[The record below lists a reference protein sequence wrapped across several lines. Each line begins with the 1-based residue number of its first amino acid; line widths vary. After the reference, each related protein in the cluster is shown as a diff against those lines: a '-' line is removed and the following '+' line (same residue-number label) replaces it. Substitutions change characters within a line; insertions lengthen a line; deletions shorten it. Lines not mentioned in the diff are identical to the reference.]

1 MSENVVEADHDQRTI
16 HQEMMD
22 KAYELWNKP
31 EENKKMPYEDFL
43 ETVSEELGNNYV
55 DAVITGNMNYQ
66 VENGGWFQWYDNGY
80 SVTIQEI
87 IDFFEKPE
95 FNDCSEIKKLR
106 EILSSV
112 EEQLDWKERGDR
124 EIQQVDYDFRDI
136 FENAL
141 NEEFDK
147 SVDRLDSQYYVISK
161 KVMDILENYFCQK
174 NLNEINGES
183 NK

>member
-1 MSENVVEADHDQRTI
+1 MAEDVSIIEEQPNV
-16 HQEMMD
+16 HQTMMD
-22 KAYELWNKP
+22 KAYELWSKP
-31 EENKKMPYEDFL
+31 EENKRMSYEGFL
-43 ETVSEELGNNYV
+43 EMVSEELGDNYV

-66 VENGGWFQWYDNGY
+66 VENGGWFQWHDNGY
-80 SVTIQEI
+80 SVTIEELI
-87 IDFFEKPE
+87 SFFEKPE
-95 FNDCSEIKKLR
+95 FNNYIEIKKLR

-124 EIQQVDYDFRDI
+124 EIQQVDYDFKDI

-147 SVDRLDSQYYVISK
+147 AVDHLDSKYYEISK
-161 KVMDILENYFCQK
+161 KVMDILENYFSQK
-174 NLNEINGES
+174 NLDEINGES